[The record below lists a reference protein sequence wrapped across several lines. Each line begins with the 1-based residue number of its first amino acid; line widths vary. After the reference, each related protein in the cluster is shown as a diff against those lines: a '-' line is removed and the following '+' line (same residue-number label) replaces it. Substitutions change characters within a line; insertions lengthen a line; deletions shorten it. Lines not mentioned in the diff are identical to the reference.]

1 MNILI
6 EAAGSKVWGT
16 LLPYLRT
23 VSSKIVGLDI
33 DAFSCG
39 LYMVN
44 QGYVVPR
51 YDEVGCFEK
60 ILKICRNEKIELVLP
75 SINEGLLEW
84 AKQRVSLQREGIKVL
99 ISPPESIAICQD
111 KWETYQF
118 FSDNK
123 IPTPPTSLRH
133 EYDLVKPR
141 IGRGGTGI
149 ERISP
154 TKKINMEGY
163 ISQQFINGE
172 EFSVDAL
179 CDFDGNVVYVVPR
192 KRLAVESGLSVKG
205 QVVNDSEIEM
215 YVRKIL
221 SLTPFIGPIDIQCFK
236 VDSDIFF
243 TEINPR
249 IAGGLS
255 LSMAATENWFEAV
268 VEMGKGVSINPVKV
282 NYGLLTM
289 RYLSDCII
297 HERDLL
303 L

>member
-141 IGRGGTGI
+141 IGRGGAGI
-149 ERISP
+149 QRISP

-255 LSMAATENWFEAV
+255 LSMAATENWFEALV
-268 VEMGKGVSINPVKV
+268 AMDKGVSINPVKV